1 MSIKGIALSLLVLVL
16 GRPSAVAAQTPA
28 VTGDICPG
36 ELGAQ
41 VDAIANRP
49 EFSRSRWGILI
60 QPLSSTATLYSRDAQ
75 KYFIPASNVKLLT
88 TAAALHKLGADFR
101 IKTSVYSGE
110 NGSLYVVGRGDPSI
124 TEAQLQ
130 SLAQQL
136 KRRGVDRVNELIG
149 DDSYFQGSAVNPNWE
164 WEDAQAGYG
173 APINS
178 LIFNQNAIELFLSPQ
193 NLGQPLKVTFAEPK
207 LANQWQIQN
216 NSVTVAQNESEF
228 IEVGREFDRP
238 AIRVRGQLK
247 VGAESESAYVA
258 VVNPANNFLQHFQQV
273 LAAEGIPV
281 KQALVA
287 SVSRNFNQELA
298 TVESPPLAELV
309 RETNRE
315 SNNLYAEVLLRLLGK
330 VTGKMPVPQAL
341 TGKMPVPQ
349 ALTGKM
355 PVPQALTGKM
365 PVPQAL
371 TGKMFVPQALT
382 GKMFVSQALT
392 GILPVSQAL
401 TGKMPVPQALTGKMP
416 VPQEDTGEIGL
427 KELKTA
433 LTQLGVNPNSYILAD
448 GSGLSRHNLISPE
461 ALVQTLRFMAH
472 SPAASIYRQSLPI
485 AGESGTLKNRLNITP
500 NRVILQAKT
509 GTLSGVSALSGYIE
523 VPDYEPLVFSII
535 VNQSDLSAASM
546 RSATDEIVLLL
557 NRLRRC

>member
-1 MSIKGIALSLLVLVL
+1 MVLL
-16 GRPSAVAAQTPA
+16 GRPSAAAAQTPA
-28 VTGDICPG
+28 VAGDICPG

-88 TAAALHKLGADFR
+88 TAAALQKLGADFR

-164 WEDAQAGYG
+164 WEDAQSGYG

-178 LIFNQNAIELFLSPQ
+178 LIFNQNAIELLLSPQ
-193 NLGQPLKVTFAEPK
+193 EIGQPLKVTFAEAK
-207 LANQWQIQN
+207 LANQWQIHN

-238 AIRVRGQLK
+238 AIRVSGQLK
-247 VGAESESAYVA
+247 VGAESEPAYVA

-273 LAAEGIPV
+273 LAAEGISV

-287 SVSRNFNQELA
+287 SASRNFNQELA
-298 TVESPPLAELV
+298 TVESPPLAQLV

-330 VTGKMPVPQAL
+330 VTSKMPVAQAL
-341 TGKMPVPQ
+341 TGKMPV
-349 ALTGKM
+349 A
-355 PVPQALTGKM
+355 
-365 PVPQAL
+365 
-371 TGKMFVPQALT
+371 
-382 GKMFVSQALT
+382 
-392 GILPVSQAL
+392 
-401 TGKMPVPQALTGKMP
+401 
-416 VPQEDTGEIGL
+416 QEDTSEIGL

-461 ALVQTLRFMAH
+461 ALVQTLRLMAN

-485 AGESGTLKNRLNITP
+485 AGESGTLKNRLNSTP

-535 VNQSDLSAASM
+535 VNQSGLSAASM

>member
-1 MSIKGIALSLLVLVL
+1 LKIQGIALSLLVLIL
-16 GRPSAVAAQTPA
+16 GRPSAVAAQTSA
-28 VTGDICPG
+28 VAGDICPG

-60 QPLSSTATLYSRDAQ
+60 QPLSSTTTLYSRDAQ

-88 TAAALHKLGADFR
+88 TAAALQKLGADFR

-110 NGSLYVVGRGDPSI
+110 NGSLYVAGRGDPSI
-124 TEAQLQ
+124 AEPQLK

-136 KRRGVDRVNELIG
+136 KQRGITQVNELIG
-149 DDSYFQGSAVNPNWE
+149 DDSYFQGSTVNPNWE

-178 LIFNQNAIELFLSPQ
+178 LIFNQNAIDLLLSPQ

-216 NSVTVAQNESEF
+216 NSVTVAQSESEF

-238 AIRVRGQLK
+238 IIRVSGQLK
-247 VGAESESAYVA
+247 VGGEPESAYVA
-258 VVNPANNFLQHFQQV
+258 VVNPANNFLQNFQQV

-287 SVSRNFNQELA
+287 SASRNFNQELA

-330 VTGKMPVPQAL
+330 ATDNMPRQ
-341 TGKMPVPQ
+341 
-349 ALTGKM
+349 
-355 PVPQALTGKM
+355 
-365 PVPQAL
+365 
-371 TGKMFVPQALT
+371 
-382 GKMFVSQALT
+382 
-392 GILPVSQAL
+392 
-401 TGKMPVPQALTGKMP
+401 
-416 VPQEDTGEIGL
+416 QEDTGEMGL
-427 KELKTA
+427 KELKTV

-461 ALVQTLRFMAH
+461 ALVQTLRFMAN
-472 SPAASIYRQSLPI
+472 SPAASIYRASLPI
-485 AGESGTLKNRLNITP
+485 AGENGTLKTRFNNTP

-523 VPDYEPLVFSII
+523 VPNYEPLVFSII
-535 VNQSDLSAASM
+535 VNQSDLSAAKM

>member
-1 MSIKGIALSLLVLVL
+1 MLVLIL
-16 GRPSAVAAQTPA
+16 GRPSAVAAQTSA
-28 VTGDICPG
+28 VAGDICPG

-60 QPLSSTATLYSRDAQ
+60 QPLSSTTTLYSRDAQ
-75 KYFIPASNVKLLT
+75 KYFIPASNAKLLT
-88 TAAALHKLGADFR
+88 TAAALQKLGADFR

-110 NGSLYVVGRGDPSI
+110 NGSLYVAGRGDPSI
-124 TEAQLQ
+124 AEAQLK

-136 KRRGVDRVNELIG
+136 KQRGISQVNQLIG

-178 LIFNQNAIELFLSPQ
+178 LIFNQNAIDLLLSPQ
-193 NLGQPLKVTFAEPK
+193 ALGQPLKVTFAEPK
-207 LANQWQIQN
+207 LANQWQVQN
-216 NSVTVAQNESEF
+216 NSVTVAENESEF

-238 AIRVRGQLK
+238 IIRVSGQLK
-247 VGAESESAYVA
+247 VGAEPESAYVA
-258 VVNPANNFLQHFQQV
+258 VVNPANNFLQYFQQA

-287 SVSRNFNQELA
+287 SASSNLNQELA

-330 VTGKMPVPQAL
+330 VTDKV
-341 TGKMPVPQ
+341 
-349 ALTGKM
+349 
-355 PVPQALTGKM
+355 
-365 PVPQAL
+365 
-371 TGKMFVPQALT
+371 
-382 GKMFVSQALT
+382 
-392 GILPVSQAL
+392 
-401 TGKMPVPQALTGKMP
+401 P
-416 VPQEDTGEIGL
+416 VPQEDTGESGL
-427 KELKTA
+427 KEVKA
-433 LTQLGVNPNSYILAD
+433 VLTQLGVNPNSYILAD
-448 GSGLSRHNLISPE
+448 GSGLSRHNLITPE
-461 ALVQTLRFMAH
+461 ALVQTLRFMAN
-472 SPAASIYRQSLPI
+472 SPTASIYRQSLPI
-485 AGESGTLKNRLNITP
+485 AGESGTLKNRFNTTP
-500 NRVILQAKT
+500 NRVIMQAKT
-509 GTLSGVSALSGYIE
+509 GTMSGVSALSGYIE
-523 VPDYEPLVFSII
+523 VPNYEPLVFSII
-535 VNQSDLSAASM
+535 VNQSDLSTAKM

>member
-1 MSIKGIALSLLVLVL
+1 MKIQGIALSLLVLIL
-16 GRPSAVAAQTPA
+16 GRPSTVAAQTSA
-28 VTGDICPG
+28 VAGDICPAD
-36 ELGAQ
+36 LGAQ

-60 QPLSSTATLYSRDAQ
+60 QPLSSTTTLYSRDAT
-75 KYFIPASNVKLLT
+75 KYFIPASNAKLLT
-88 TAAALHKLGADFR
+88 TAAALQKLGADFR

-110 NGSLYVVGRGDPSI
+110 NGSLYVAGRGDPSI
-124 TEAQLQ
+124 AVAQLK

-136 KRRGVDRVNELIG
+136 KQRGISQVNQLIG

-178 LIFNQNAIELFLSPQ
+178 LIFNQNAIDLLLSPQ
-193 NLGQPLKVTFAEPK
+193 AIGQPLKVTFAEAK
-207 LANQWQIQN
+207 LANQWQLQN
-216 NSVTVAQNESEF
+216 NTVTVAQNESEF

-238 AIRVRGQLK
+238 IIRVGGQLK
-247 VGAESESAYVA
+247 VGAEPESAYVA
-258 VVNPANNFLQHFQQV
+258 VVNPANNFLQYFQQA
-273 LAAEGIPV
+273 LATEGIPV

-287 SVSRNFNQELA
+287 SASRNLNQELA

-330 VTGKMPVPQAL
+330 ITD
-341 TGKMPVPQ
+341 
-349 ALTGKM
+349 
-355 PVPQALTGKM
+355 
-365 PVPQAL
+365 
-371 TGKMFVPQALT
+371 
-382 GKMFVSQALT
+382 
-392 GILPVSQAL
+392 
-401 TGKMPVPQALTGKMP
+401 KMP
-416 VPQEDTGEIGL
+416 VPQENTGESGL
-427 KELKTA
+427 KELKTV

-461 ALVQTLRFMAH
+461 ALVQTLRLMAN

-485 AGESGTLKNRLNITP
+485 AGESGTLKNRFNITP
-500 NRVILQAKT
+500 NRVIMQAKT
-509 GTLSGVSALSGYIE
+509 GTMSGVSALSGYIE
-523 VPDYEPLVFSII
+523 VPNYEPLVFSII
-535 VNQSDLSAASM
+535 VNQSDLSTAKM

>member
-1 MSIKGIALSLLVLVL
+1 MRIQGIALSLLVLIL
-16 GRPSAVAAQTPA
+16 GRPSAVAAQTSA
-28 VTGDICPG
+28 VAGDICPG

-88 TAAALHKLGADFR
+88 TAAALQKLGADFR

-110 NGSLYVVGRGDPSI
+110 NGSLYVAGRGDPSI
-124 TEAQLQ
+124 AEAQLK

-136 KRRGVDRVNELIG
+136 KQRGISQVNQLIG

-178 LIFNQNAIELFLSPQ
+178 LIFNQNAIDLLLSPQ
-193 NLGQPLKVTFAEPK
+193 DLGQPLKVTFAEPK
-207 LANQWQIQN
+207 LANQWQLQN
-216 NSVTVAQNESEF
+216 NSVTVAENESDF

-238 AIRVRGQLK
+238 IIRVSGQLK
-247 VGAESESAYVA
+247 VGGEPESAYVA

-287 SVSRNFNQELA
+287 SASRNLNQEVA

-330 VTGKMPVPQAL
+330 VTDKMPLPQ
-341 TGKMPVPQ
+341 T
-349 ALTGKM
+349 
-355 PVPQALTGKM
+355 
-365 PVPQAL
+365 
-371 TGKMFVPQALT
+371 
-382 GKMFVSQALT
+382 
-392 GILPVSQAL
+392 
-401 TGKMPVPQALTGKMP
+401 LTGKMP
-416 VPQEDTGEIGL
+416 VPQEDAGEIGL
-427 KELKTA
+427 KELKTV

-448 GSGLSRHNLISPE
+448 GSGLSRHNLITPE
-461 ALVQTLRFMAH
+461 ALVQTLRFMAN

-485 AGESGTLKNRLNITP
+485 AGESGTLKNRFHTP

-509 GTLSGVSALSGYIE
+509 GTMSGVSALSGYIE
-523 VPDYEPLVFSII
+523 VPNYEPLVFSII
-535 VNQSDLSAASM
+535 VNQSDLSAAKM

>member
-1 MSIKGIALSLLVLVL
+1 LRIKGIALSLLVLVL

-28 VTGDICPG
+28 VAGDICPG

-88 TAAALHKLGADFR
+88 TAAALQKLGADFR

-124 TEAQLQ
+124 TEAQLE

-164 WEDAQAGYG
+164 WEDAQSGYG
-173 APINS
+173 APVNS
-178 LIFNQNAIELFLSPQ
+178 LIFNQNAIELLLSPQ
-193 NLGQPLKVTFAEPK
+193 DLGQPLKVTFAEPK

-238 AIRVRGQLK
+238 AIRVSGQLK

-287 SVSRNFNQELA
+287 SASRNFNQELA

-330 VTGKMPVPQAL
+330 FTGKMPQ
-341 TGKMPVPQ
+341 Q
-349 ALTGKM
+349 
-355 PVPQALTGKM
+355 
-365 PVPQAL
+365 
-371 TGKMFVPQALT
+371 
-382 GKMFVSQALT
+382 
-392 GILPVSQAL
+392 
-401 TGKMPVPQALTGKMP
+401 
-416 VPQEDTGEIGL
+416 QEDTDEIGL

-461 ALVQTLRFMAH
+461 ALVQTLRFMAN

-485 AGESGTLKNRLNITP
+485 AGESGTLKNRLNSTP

>member
-1 MSIKGIALSLLVLVL
+1 LRIQGIALSLLVLVL
-16 GRPSAVAAQTPA
+16 GRPPAVAAQTPE
-28 VTGDICPG
+28 VSGNICPG

-88 TAAALHKLGADFR
+88 TAAALQKLGADFR

-164 WEDAQAGYG
+164 WEDAQSGYG

-178 LIFNQNAIELFLSPQ
+178 LIFNQNAIELLLSPQ
-193 NLGQPLKVTFAEPK
+193 EIGQPLKVTFAEPK

-238 AIRVRGQLK
+238 AIRVSGQLK
-247 VGAESESAYVA
+247 VGAESEPAYVA

-273 LAAEGIPV
+273 LAAEGISV

-287 SVSRNFNQELA
+287 SASRNFNQELA
-298 TVESPPLAELV
+298 TVESPPLAQLV

-330 VTGKMPVPQAL
+330 VTDKKPQ
-341 TGKMPVPQ
+341 Q
-349 ALTGKM
+349 
-355 PVPQALTGKM
+355 
-365 PVPQAL
+365 
-371 TGKMFVPQALT
+371 
-382 GKMFVSQALT
+382 
-392 GILPVSQAL
+392 
-401 TGKMPVPQALTGKMP
+401 
-416 VPQEDTGEIGL
+416 QEDTGEIGL

-461 ALVQTLRFMAH
+461 ALVQTLRLMAN

-485 AGESGTLKNRLNITP
+485 AGESGTLKNRLNSTP

-535 VNQSDLSAASM
+535 VNQSGLSAASM

>member
-1 MSIKGIALSLLVLVL
+1 LRIKGIALSLLVLVL
-16 GRPSAVAAQTPA
+16 GRPSAVAAQRPTVA
-28 VTGDICPG
+28 GDICPG

-88 TAAALHKLGADFR
+88 TAAALQKLGADFR

-110 NGSLYVVGRGDPSI
+110 NGSLYVAGRGDPSI
-124 TEAQLQ
+124 TEAQLK

-178 LIFNQNAIELFLSPQ
+178 LIFNQNAIELLLSPQ
-193 NLGQPLKVTFAEPK
+193 ELGQPLKVTFAEPK

-238 AIRVRGQLK
+238 AIRVSGQLK

-258 VVNPANNFLQHFQQV
+258 VVNPANNFLQHFQQA

-298 TVESPPLAELV
+298 TIESPPLAELV

-330 VTGKMPVPQAL
+330 VTDKMPQ
-341 TGKMPVPQ
+341 Q
-349 ALTGKM
+349 
-355 PVPQALTGKM
+355 
-365 PVPQAL
+365 
-371 TGKMFVPQALT
+371 
-382 GKMFVSQALT
+382 
-392 GILPVSQAL
+392 
-401 TGKMPVPQALTGKMP
+401 
-416 VPQEDTGEIGL
+416 QEDTDEIGL

-461 ALVQTLRFMAH
+461 ALVQTLRFMAN

-485 AGESGTLKNRLNITP
+485 AGESGTLKNRLNSIP

-557 NRLRRC
+557 HRLRRC

>member
-1 MSIKGIALSLLVLVL
+1 MLRITGIALSLLVLVL

-28 VTGDICPG
+28 VAGDICPG

-88 TAAALHKLGADFR
+88 TAAALQKLGADFR

-110 NGSLYVVGRGDPSI
+110 NGSLYVAGRGDPSI
-124 TEAQLQ
+124 TEAQLK

-164 WEDAQAGYG
+164 WEDAQSGYG
-173 APINS
+173 APVNS
-178 LIFNQNAIELFLSPQ
+178 LIFNQNAIELLLSPQ
-193 NLGQPLKVTFAEPK
+193 ALGQPLKVTFAEPK

-238 AIRVRGQLK
+238 AIRVSGQLK

-273 LAAEGIPV
+273 LVAEGISV

-287 SVSRNFNQELA
+287 SASRNFNQELA

-330 VTGKMPVPQAL
+330 VTDKMPQ
-341 TGKMPVPQ
+341 Q
-349 ALTGKM
+349 
-355 PVPQALTGKM
+355 
-365 PVPQAL
+365 
-371 TGKMFVPQALT
+371 
-382 GKMFVSQALT
+382 
-392 GILPVSQAL
+392 
-401 TGKMPVPQALTGKMP
+401 QALTGKMP

-461 ALVQTLRFMAH
+461 ALVQTLRFMAN

-485 AGESGTLKNRLNITP
+485 AGESGTLKNRLNSTP

-535 VNQSDLSAASM
+535 VNQSGLSAASM

>member
-1 MSIKGIALSLLVLVL
+1 MYNLKITGIAVSLLMLVL
-16 GRPSAVAAQTPA
+16 GRTPA
-28 VTGDICPG
+28 VVAQTAAVAGDICPG

-88 TAAALHKLGADFR
+88 TAAALQKLGADFR

-110 NGSLYVVGRGDPSI
+110 NGSLYVAGRGDPSI
-124 TEAQLQ
+124 AEAQLK

-136 KRRGVDRVNELIG
+136 KQRGISQVNELIG
-149 DDSYFQGSAVNPNWE
+149 DDSYFQGSGVNPNWE

-178 LIFNQNAIELFLSPQ
+178 LIFNQNAIELLLSPQ
-193 NLGQPLKVTFAEPK
+193 AIGQPLKVTFAEPK
-207 LANQWQIQN
+207 LANQWQILN
-216 NSVTVAQNESEF
+216 NSVTVAPNESEF

-238 AIRVRGQLK
+238 AIRVSGQLK
-247 VGAESESAYVA
+247 VGAESEPAYVA
-258 VVNPANNFLQHFQQV
+258 VVNPANNFLQHFQHF

-281 KQALVA
+281 KQTLVA
-287 SVSRNFNQELA
+287 SAFRNLDRELA
-298 TVESPPLAELV
+298 TVESPVMAELV
-309 RETNRE
+309 KETNRE

-330 VTGKMPVPQAL
+330 VTDKMPLPQ
-341 TGKMPVPQ
+341 T
-349 ALTGKM
+349 
-355 PVPQALTGKM
+355 
-365 PVPQAL
+365 
-371 TGKMFVPQALT
+371 
-382 GKMFVSQALT
+382 
-392 GILPVSQAL
+392 
-401 TGKMPVPQALTGKMP
+401 LTGKMP

-427 KELKTA
+427 KELKTV

-461 ALVQTLRFMAH
+461 ALVQTLRLMAN

-485 AGESGTLKNRLNITP
+485 AGESGTLKNRLNNTP

-523 VPDYEPLVFSII
+523 VPNYEPLVFSII
-535 VNQSDLSAASM
+535 VNQSDLSAAKM

>member
-1 MSIKGIALSLLVLVL
+1 LKIQGIALSLFVLIL
-16 GRPSAVAAQTPA
+16 GRPSAVAAQTQA
-28 VTGDICPG
+28 VAGDICPG
-36 ELGAQ
+36 DLGAQ

-60 QPLSSTATLYSRDAQ
+60 QPLSSTTTLYSRDAQ
-75 KYFIPASNVKLLT
+75 KYFIPASNAKLLT
-88 TAAALHKLGADFR
+88 TAAALQKLGADFR

-110 NGSLYVVGRGDPSI
+110 NGSLYVAGRGDPSI
-124 TEAQLQ
+124 AEAQLK

-136 KRRGVDRVNELIG
+136 KQRGISQVNQLIG

-178 LIFNQNAIELFLSPQ
+178 LIFNQNAIDLLLSPQ
-193 NLGQPLKVTFAEPK
+193 ALGQPLKVTFAEPK
-207 LANQWQIQN
+207 LANQWQLQN

-228 IEVGREFDRP
+228 IEIGREFDRP
-238 AIRVRGQLK
+238 IIRVSGQLK
-247 VGAESESAYVA
+247 VGAEPESAYVA
-258 VVNPANNFLQHFQQV
+258 VVNPANNFLQYFQQA

-287 SVSRNFNQELA
+287 SASRNLNQELA

-309 RETNRE
+309 RETNRV

-330 VTGKMPVPQAL
+330 VTDKMPLPQ
-341 TGKMPVPQ
+341 T
-349 ALTGKM
+349 
-355 PVPQALTGKM
+355 
-365 PVPQAL
+365 
-371 TGKMFVPQALT
+371 
-382 GKMFVSQALT
+382 
-392 GILPVSQAL
+392 
-401 TGKMPVPQALTGKMP
+401 LTGKMP
-416 VPQEDTGEIGL
+416 VPQEDTGEMGL
-427 KELKTA
+427 KELKTV
-433 LTQLGVNPNSYILAD
+433 LTQLGVNPNSYRLAD
-448 GSGLSRHNLISPE
+448 GSGLSRHNLITPE
-461 ALVQTLRFMAH
+461 ALVQTLRLMAN

-485 AGESGTLKNRLNITP
+485 PGEKGTLKNRFNVTP

-509 GTLSGVSALSGYIE
+509 GTMSGVSALSGYIE
-523 VPDYEPLVFSII
+523 VPNYEPLVFSII
-535 VNQSDLSAASM
+535 VNQSDLSTAKM

>member
-1 MSIKGIALSLLVLVL
+1 MRIKGIALSLLVLVL

-28 VTGDICPG
+28 VAGDICPG

-88 TAAALHKLGADFR
+88 TAAALQKLGADFR

-110 NGSLYVVGRGDPSI
+110 NGSLYVAGRGDPSI

-173 APINS
+173 APVNS
-178 LIFNQNAIELFLSPQ
+178 LIFNQNAIELLLSPQ
-193 NLGQPLKVTFAEPK
+193 DLGQPLKVTFAEPK

-238 AIRVRGQLK
+238 AIRVSGQLK

-330 VTGKMPVPQAL
+330 VTDKVPQ
-341 TGKMPVPQ
+341 Q
-349 ALTGKM
+349 
-355 PVPQALTGKM
+355 
-365 PVPQAL
+365 
-371 TGKMFVPQALT
+371 
-382 GKMFVSQALT
+382 
-392 GILPVSQAL
+392 
-401 TGKMPVPQALTGKMP
+401 
-416 VPQEDTGEIGL
+416 QEDTDEIGL

-461 ALVQTLRFMAH
+461 ALVQTLRFMAN

-485 AGESGTLKNRLNITP
+485 AGESGTLKNRLSSTP

>member
-1 MSIKGIALSLLVLVL
+1 MKIQGIALSLLVLIL
-16 GRPSAVAAQTPA
+16 GRPSAVAAQTSA
-28 VTGDICPG
+28 VAGDICPG

-60 QPLSSTATLYSRDAQ
+60 QPLSSTTTLYSRDAQ

-88 TAAALHKLGADFR
+88 TAAALQKLGADFR

-110 NGSLYVVGRGDPSI
+110 NGSLYVAGRGDPSI
-124 TEAQLQ
+124 AEPQLK

-136 KRRGVDRVNELIG
+136 KQRGITQVNELIG

-178 LIFNQNAIELFLSPQ
+178 LIFNQNAIDLLLSPQ
-193 NLGQPLKVTFAEPK
+193 DLGQPLKVTFAEPK

-216 NSVTVAQNESEF
+216 NSVTVAQSESEF

-238 AIRVRGQLK
+238 IIRVSGQLK
-247 VGAESESAYVA
+247 VGGEPESAYVA
-258 VVNPANNFLQHFQQV
+258 VVNPANNFLQQFQQV

-287 SVSRNFNQELA
+287 SNYRNLNQELA

-330 VTGKMPVPQAL
+330 LTDKMPQ
-341 TGKMPVPQ
+341 Q
-349 ALTGKM
+349 E
-355 PVPQALTGKM
+355 
-365 PVPQAL
+365 
-371 TGKMFVPQALT
+371 
-382 GKMFVSQALT
+382 
-392 GILPVSQAL
+392 
-401 TGKMPVPQALTGKMP
+401 
-416 VPQEDTGEIGL
+416 EDTREMGL
-427 KELKTA
+427 KELKTV

-461 ALVQTLRFMAH
+461 ALVQTLRFMAN
-472 SPAASIYRQSLPI
+472 SPAASIYRASLPI
-485 AGESGTLKNRLNITP
+485 AGENGTLKNRFNNTP

-523 VPDYEPLVFSII
+523 VPNYEPLVFSII
-535 VNQSDLSAASM
+535 VNQSDLSAAKM

>member
-1 MSIKGIALSLLVLVL
+1 MKIQGIALSLLVLVL
-16 GRPSAVAAQTPA
+16 GRPSAVAAQTSA
-28 VTGDICPG
+28 VAGDICPG

-60 QPLSSTATLYSRDAQ
+60 QPLSSTTTLYSRDAT
-75 KYFIPASNVKLLT
+75 KYFIPASNAKLLT
-88 TAAALHKLGADFR
+88 TAAALQKLGADFR

-110 NGSLYVVGRGDPSI
+110 NGSLYVAGRGDPSI
-124 TEAQLQ
+124 AEPQLK

-136 KRRGVDRVNELIG
+136 KQRGISQVNELIG

-178 LIFNQNAIELFLSPQ
+178 LIFNQNAIDLLLSPQ
-193 NLGQPLKVTFAEPK
+193 ALGQPLKVTFAEPK
-207 LANQWQIQN
+207 QANQWQLQN
-216 NSVTVAQNESEF
+216 NSVTVAQNEPEF

-238 AIRVRGQLK
+238 IIRVGGQLK
-247 VGAESESAYVA
+247 VGGEPESAYVA
-258 VVNPANNFLQHFQQV
+258 VVNPANNFLQYFQQA

-287 SVSRNFNQELA
+287 SASRNLNQELA

-330 VTGKMPVPQAL
+330 VTD
-341 TGKMPVPQ
+341 
-349 ALTGKM
+349 
-355 PVPQALTGKM
+355 
-365 PVPQAL
+365 
-371 TGKMFVPQALT
+371 
-382 GKMFVSQALT
+382 
-392 GILPVSQAL
+392 
-401 TGKMPVPQALTGKMP
+401 KMP
-416 VPQEDTGEIGL
+416 VPQENTGESGL

-461 ALVQTLRFMAH
+461 ALVQTLRVMAN

-485 AGESGTLKNRLNITP
+485 AGESGTLKNRFNITP
-500 NRVILQAKT
+500 NRVNLQAKT
-509 GTLSGVSALSGYIE
+509 GTMSGVSALSGYIE
-523 VPDYEPLVFSII
+523 VPNYEPLVFSII
-535 VNQSDLSAASM
+535 VNQSDLSTAKM

>member
-1 MSIKGIALSLLVLVL
+1 MKGIAVSLLMLVL
-16 GRPSAVAAQTPA
+16 GRTPAVVAQTPA
-28 VTGDICPG
+28 VAGDICPG

-60 QPLSSTATLYSRDAQ
+60 QPLSSTTTLYSRDAQ
-75 KYFIPASNVKLLT
+75 KYFIPASNAKLLT
-88 TAAALHKLGADFR
+88 TAAALQKLGADFR

-110 NGSLYVVGRGDPSI
+110 NGSLYVAGRGDPSI
-124 TEAQLQ
+124 AEPQLK

-136 KRRGVDRVNELIG
+136 KQRGISQVNELIG

-178 LIFNQNAIELFLSPQ
+178 LIFNQNAIDLLLSPQ
-193 NLGQPLKVTFAEPK
+193 AIGQPLKVTFAEPK
-207 LANQWQIQN
+207 LANQWQLQN
-216 NSVTVAQNESEF
+216 NTVTVAQNESEF

-238 AIRVRGQLK
+238 IIRVSGQLK
-247 VGAESESAYVA
+247 VGGEPESAYVA
-258 VVNPANNFLQHFQQV
+258 VVNPANNFLQYFQQALV
-273 LAAEGIPV
+273 AEGIPV

-287 SVSRNFNQELA
+287 SASRNLNQELA

-330 VTGKMPVPQAL
+330 VTDKMPLPQD
-341 TGKMPVPQ
+341 
-349 ALTGKM
+349 
-355 PVPQALTGKM
+355 
-365 PVPQAL
+365 
-371 TGKMFVPQALT
+371 
-382 GKMFVSQALT
+382 
-392 GILPVSQAL
+392 
-401 TGKMPVPQALTGKMP
+401 
-416 VPQEDTGEIGL
+416 DTGESGL
-427 KELKTA
+427 KELKA
-433 LTQLGVNPNSYILAD
+433 VLTQLGVNPNSYILAD
-448 GSGLSRHNLISPE
+448 GSGLSRHNLITPE
-461 ALVQTLRFMAH
+461 ALVQTLRFMAN

-485 AGESGTLKNRLNITP
+485 AGENGTLKNRFNNTP

-523 VPDYEPLVFSII
+523 VPNYEPLVFSII
-535 VNQSDLSAASM
+535 VNQSDLSAAKM

>member
-1 MSIKGIALSLLVLVL
+1 MRIKGIALSLLVLGL
-16 GRPSAVAAQTPA
+16 GRPSAVVAQTPTVA
-28 VTGDICPG
+28 GDICPG

-88 TAAALHKLGADFR
+88 TAAALQKLGADFR

-110 NGSLYVVGRGDPSI
+110 NGSLYVAGRGDPSI
-124 TEAQLQ
+124 TQAQLE

-178 LIFNQNAIELFLSPQ
+178 LIFNQNAIELLLSPQ
-193 NLGQPLKVTFAEPK
+193 DLGQPLKVTFAEPK

-238 AIRVRGQLK
+238 AIRVSGQLK

-330 VTGKMPVPQAL
+330 VTDKMPQ
-341 TGKMPVPQ
+341 Q
-349 ALTGKM
+349 
-355 PVPQALTGKM
+355 
-365 PVPQAL
+365 
-371 TGKMFVPQALT
+371 
-382 GKMFVSQALT
+382 
-392 GILPVSQAL
+392 
-401 TGKMPVPQALTGKMP
+401 
-416 VPQEDTGEIGL
+416 QEDTGEIGL

-461 ALVQTLRFMAH
+461 ALVQTLRFMAN

-485 AGESGTLKNRLNITP
+485 AGESGTLKNRLNSTP

>member
-1 MSIKGIALSLLVLVL
+1 LRIKGIALSLLVLVL

-28 VTGDICPG
+28 VAGDICPG

-88 TAAALHKLGADFR
+88 TAAALQKLGADFR

-110 NGSLYVVGRGDPSI
+110 NGSLYVAGRGDPSI
-124 TEAQLQ
+124 TEAQLK

-136 KRRGVDRVNELIG
+136 KRSGVDRVNELIG

-164 WEDAQAGYG
+164 WEDAQSGYG

-178 LIFNQNAIELFLSPQ
+178 LIFNQNAIELLLSPQ
-193 NLGQPLKVTFAEPK
+193 AIGQPLKVTFAEPK

-238 AIRVRGQLK
+238 AIRVSGQLK

-298 TVESPPLAELV
+298 TVESPPLAQLV

-330 VTGKMPVPQAL
+330 VTDKKPLPQ
-341 TGKMPVPQ
+341 T
-349 ALTGKM
+349 
-355 PVPQALTGKM
+355 
-365 PVPQAL
+365 
-371 TGKMFVPQALT
+371 
-382 GKMFVSQALT
+382 
-392 GILPVSQAL
+392 
-401 TGKMPVPQALTGKMP
+401 LTGKMP
-416 VPQEDTGEIGL
+416 VPQEDTDEIGL

-461 ALVQTLRFMAH
+461 ALVQTLRFMAN

-485 AGESGTLKNRLNITP
+485 AGESGTLKNRLSSTP

-535 VNQSDLSAASM
+535 VNQSGLSAASM

>member
-1 MSIKGIALSLLVLVL
+1 MQGIALSLLVLIL
-16 GRPSAVAAQTPA
+16 GRPSAVAAQTSA
-28 VTGDICPG
+28 VAGDICPG

-60 QPLSSTATLYSRDAQ
+60 QPLSSTTTLYSRDSQ
-75 KYFIPASNVKLLT
+75 KYFIPASNAKLLT
-88 TAAALHKLGADFR
+88 TAAALQKLGADFR

-110 NGSLYVVGRGDPSI
+110 NGSLYVAGRGDPSI
-124 TEAQLQ
+124 AEAQLK

-136 KRRGVDRVNELIG
+136 KQRGISQVNQLIG

-178 LIFNQNAIELFLSPQ
+178 LIFNQNAINLLLSPQ
-193 NLGQPLKVTFAEPK
+193 ALGQPLKVTFAEAK
-207 LANQWQIQN
+207 LANQWQLQN
-216 NSVTVAQNESEF
+216 NSVTVAQNEPEF

-238 AIRVRGQLK
+238 IIRVSGQLK
-247 VGAESESAYVA
+247 VGGEPESAYVA
-258 VVNPANNFLQHFQQV
+258 VVNPANNFLQYFQQA
-273 LAAEGIPV
+273 LATEGIPV

-287 SVSRNFNQELA
+287 SAARNLNQELA
-298 TVESPPLAELV
+298 TVKSPPLAELV

-330 VTGKMPVPQAL
+330 VTGKMPVPQ
-341 TGKMPVPQ
+341 
-349 ALTGKM
+349 
-355 PVPQALTGKM
+355 
-365 PVPQAL
+365 
-371 TGKMFVPQALT
+371 
-382 GKMFVSQALT
+382 
-392 GILPVSQAL
+392 
-401 TGKMPVPQALTGKMP
+401 
-416 VPQEDTGEIGL
+416 ENTGESGL
-427 KELKTA
+427 KELKTV

-448 GSGLSRHNLISPE
+448 GSGLSRHNLITPE
-461 ALVQTLRFMAH
+461 ALVETLRLMAN
-472 SPAASIYRQSLPI
+472 SPAASIYRQSLSI
-485 AGESGTLKNRLNITP
+485 AGESGTLKNRFNITP

-509 GTLSGVSALSGYIE
+509 GTMSGVSALSGYIE
-523 VPDYEPLVFSII
+523 VPNYEPLVFSII
-535 VNQSDLSAASM
+535 VNQSDLSTAKM

>member
-1 MSIKGIALSLLVLVL
+1 MKIQGIALSLLVLIL
-16 GRPSAVAAQTPA
+16 GRPSAVAAQTSA
-28 VTGDICPG
+28 VAGDICPG

-60 QPLSSTATLYSRDAQ
+60 QPLSSTTTLYSRDSQ
-75 KYFIPASNVKLLT
+75 KYFIPASNAKLLT
-88 TAAALHKLGADFR
+88 TAAALQKLGADFR

-110 NGSLYVVGRGDPSI
+110 NGSLYVAGRGDPSI
-124 TEAQLQ
+124 AEAQLK

-136 KRRGVDRVNELIG
+136 KQRGISQVNQLIG

-178 LIFNQNAIELFLSPQ
+178 LIFNQNAINLLLSPQ
-193 NLGQPLKVTFAEPK
+193 ALGQPLKVTFAEAK
-207 LANQWQIQN
+207 LANQWQLQN
-216 NSVTVAQNESEF
+216 NSVTVAQNEPEF

-238 AIRVRGQLK
+238 IIRVSGQLK
-247 VGAESESAYVA
+247 VGGEPESAYVA
-258 VVNPANNFLQHFQQV
+258 VVNPANNFLQYFQQA
-273 LAAEGIPV
+273 LATEGIPV

-287 SVSRNFNQELA
+287 SAARNLNQELA
-298 TVESPPLAELV
+298 TVKSPPLAELV

-330 VTGKMPVPQAL
+330 VTGKMPVPQ
-341 TGKMPVPQ
+341 
-349 ALTGKM
+349 
-355 PVPQALTGKM
+355 
-365 PVPQAL
+365 
-371 TGKMFVPQALT
+371 
-382 GKMFVSQALT
+382 
-392 GILPVSQAL
+392 
-401 TGKMPVPQALTGKMP
+401 
-416 VPQEDTGEIGL
+416 ENTGESGL
-427 KELKTA
+427 KELKTV

-448 GSGLSRHNLISPE
+448 GSGLSRHNLITPE
-461 ALVQTLRFMAH
+461 ALVETLRLMAN
-472 SPAASIYRQSLPI
+472 SPAASIYRQSLSI
-485 AGESGTLKNRLNITP
+485 AGESGTLKNRFNITP

-509 GTLSGVSALSGYIE
+509 GTMSGVSALSGYIE
-523 VPDYEPLVFSII
+523 VPNYEPLVFSII
-535 VNQSDLSAASM
+535 VNQSDLSTAKM

>member
-1 MSIKGIALSLLVLVL
+1 LRIKGIALSLLVLVL

-28 VTGDICPG
+28 VAGDICPG

-88 TAAALHKLGADFR
+88 TAAALQKLGADFR

-110 NGSLYVVGRGDPSI
+110 NGSLYVAGRGDPSI

-173 APINS
+173 APVNS
-178 LIFNQNAIELFLSPQ
+178 LIFNQNAIELLLSPQ
-193 NLGQPLKVTFAEPK
+193 DLGQPLKVTFAEPK

-238 AIRVRGQLK
+238 AIRVSGQLK

-330 VTGKMPVPQAL
+330 VTDKVPQ
-341 TGKMPVPQ
+341 Q
-349 ALTGKM
+349 
-355 PVPQALTGKM
+355 
-365 PVPQAL
+365 
-371 TGKMFVPQALT
+371 
-382 GKMFVSQALT
+382 
-392 GILPVSQAL
+392 
-401 TGKMPVPQALTGKMP
+401 
-416 VPQEDTGEIGL
+416 QEDTDEIGL

-461 ALVQTLRFMAH
+461 ALVQTLRFMAN

-485 AGESGTLKNRLNITP
+485 AGESGTLKNRLSSTP